1 MKDETP
7 KSPQERM
14 STECVW
20 GGGVIGQ
27 GLVTQEAT
35 GRVRMPV
42 KLVMVVPNHTLQNHS
57 SDLGIQRRVCV

>member
-7 KSPQERM
+7 KSPQQRM
-14 STECVW
+14 STGG

-35 GRVRMPV
+35 GGVRMPV
-42 KLVMVVPNHTLQNHS
+42 KLVMVVPNHTLQNHPR
-57 SDLGIQRRVCV
+57 DRGIQRRV